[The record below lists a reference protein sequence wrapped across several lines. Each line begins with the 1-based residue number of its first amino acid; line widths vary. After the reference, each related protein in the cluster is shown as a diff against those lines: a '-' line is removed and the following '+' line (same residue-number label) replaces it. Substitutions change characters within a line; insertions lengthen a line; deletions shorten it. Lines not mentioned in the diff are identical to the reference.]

1 MNKLEKEINNLSE
14 DEAKDMLWSM
24 INDTY
29 TVVTWP
35 DSQNYMNKKW
45 FMDEAI
51 LDVDSKFGDSAYL
64 IPTKYVM
71 N

>member
-64 IPTKYVM
+64 IHTKYVM